1 MNDKMLE
8 WTGERYL
15 PFVDPKVCGAEI
27 HYEHLHR
34 YAFAAQFVKGK
45 KVLDFAS
52 GEGYG
57 SYMLSKE
64 AKLVTG
70 VEIDEKTVKHASSS
84 YISKNLEFMQG
95 SILKVPIEGEKMFD
109 AIICFEAIEHV
120 EEHEELMKE
129 VKRLLKD
136 DGVFIVSSPN
146 KKAYT
151 DDPDYHNPF
160 HQKELY
166 FDDFKNL
173 LNNYFTNTIFF
184 GQRVYTASNLWCLTS
199 KEAPNNY
206 SEFLIKKGDDEFYFS
221 DGKNPLYFI
230 AVASNADLNERY
242 NKRSYL
248 VDASN
253 ILIGDYKRQINE
265 FNVVVQERDE
275 HIRNLDAHITN
286 ISGQLTEKDKQIT
299 ELNATVQG
307 KDVHIHDL
315 EVEIDAIFS
324 KLREKEQLL
333 DMLNAAVQGKDVH
346 IQNLEAQIDAISS
359 QLKEREQQ
367 LDLLNA
373 AVQGKDAHIQNLEA
387 QIDAISSQ
395 LKEREQLLD
404 TLNVTVQGKNEQI
417 KDLELQIDSVS
428 GQLHDK
434 KERLRE
440 MDTENLRILS
450 ELNSMKSGVTWGT
463 VTKWHSL
470 VEYLMP
476 PMTRRRKW
484 YDLGII
490 GLRTITNEGWASFWW
505 KYKQYR
511 ASKRVVQSSVKSGKI
526 ESPKLDVLSEKK
538 SVDLIEKIVSVVI
551 PTKNAGP
558 DFDFTLEKIRT
569 QKGIKEPE
577 LIVVDSGSTDETV
590 KLAEKYGA
598 KVYSIKPEE
607 FNHGLTRNY
616 GAEKATGDYILFM
629 VQDAIPIGNYWLY
642 KMVNVLESDTKIA
655 AASCRQV
662 PRSDA
667 DLFACFS
674 IWNYHKVL
682 DFSEDKIAEFASDFD
697 KLSPTEKRKLCRLD
711 DMCNLVRK
719 DVFDEFKFKD
729 IRYAEDLDLGVR
741 LLKEGYKLAFLHSVG
756 VVHSHSRGASYFI
769 RRYYMDNK
777 ILQEIFN
784 YTEYYP
790 ECNFDELSYSILALY
805 SALNLSVV
813 SIKDSLQQSS
823 DGNRYTDA
831 IIKLEGLIQEN
842 LNVQEIKFD
851 GDQFLDEFFHKI
863 DESIKGRK
871 TNEKLMN
878 FIFSHYQNLLNDL
891 KKFIMSY
898 NPTEEDFIA
907 TLYKLFSIAVTSAL
921 VIKLPKYKDNRAGMI
936 ESLLEGGK

>member
-1 MNDKMLE
+1 MKGKMLE

-15 PFVDPKVCGAEI
+15 PFVDPEISGAEI

-64 AKLVTG
+64 AELVIG

-109 AIICFEAIEHV
+109 AIICFEAMEHV
-120 EEHEELMKE
+120 EEHEELMNE

-146 KKAYT
+146 KKVYT

-166 FDDFKNL
+166 FDEFKNL
-173 LNNYFTNTIFF
+173 LNDYFTNTIFF

-206 SEFLIKKGDDEFYFS
+206 SEFVIKKGDDEFYFS

-230 AVASNADLNERY
+230 AVASNADLNECY
-242 NKRSYL
+242 NMCSYL
-248 VDASN
+248 VDVSN
-253 ILIGDYKRQINE
+253 SLIGDYKRQINE

-275 HIRNLDAHITN
+275 HIRNLDAHVTN

-307 KDVHIHDL
+307 KDVHIQNL
-315 EVEIDAIFS
+315 EVQIDAIS
-324 KLREKEQLL
+324 SQLKEKEQLL
-333 DMLNAAVQGKDVH
+333 DTLNAAVQGKDVH
-346 IQNLEAQIDAISS
+346 IQNLEVQIDAISS
-359 QLKEREQQ
+359 QLKEKEQL
-367 LDLLNA
+367 LDTLNA
-373 AVQGKDAHIQNLEA
+373 AVQGK
-387 QIDAISSQ
+387 
-395 LKEREQLLD
+395 
-404 TLNVTVQGKNEQI
+404 NELI
-417 KDLELQIDSVS
+417 KDLELQIDSVF
-428 GQLHDK
+428 GQLNDK

-440 MDTENLRILS
+440 SYTENLKILS
-450 ELNSMKSGVTWGT
+450 ELNSMKSSVTWRT
-463 VTKWHSL
+463 VMKWHFFIEKS
-470 VEYLMP
+470 MP
-476 PMTRRRKW
+476 QGTRRRRW

-490 GLRTITNEGWASFWW
+490 GLRTITNEGGKSFWW
-505 KYKQYR
+505 KYKQHR
-511 ASKRVVQSSVKSGKI
+511 ASKRVVQSRVKSTEL
-526 ESPKLDVLSEKK
+526 ESPKLDIRPVDLEKD
-538 SVDLIEKIVSVVI
+538 VDLIEKNISIII

-558 DFDFTLEKIRT
+558 DFDLTLEKIRN
-569 QKGIKEPE
+569 QKGIKEIE
-577 LIVVDSGSTDETV
+577 LIIVDSGSTDNTV
-590 KLAEKYGA
+590 MQAKKYGA

-642 KMVNVLESDTKIA
+642 KMAEVLENDPQIA
-655 AASCRQV
+655 AATCRQV
-662 PRSDA
+662 PRSNA

-674 IWNYHKVL
+674 IWNHHEVL
-682 DFSEDKIAEFASDFD
+682 DFYEDRIAEFAGDFD
-697 KLSPTEKRKLCRLD
+697 KLPPIEKRKLCGLD
-711 DMCNLVRK
+711 DVSTLVRK
-719 DVFDEFKFKD
+719 DAFDKFEFKE
-729 IRYAEDLDLGVR
+729 IQYAEDIDLGLR
-741 LLKEGYKLAFLHSVG
+741 LLRGGYKLAFLHSVG
-756 VVHSHSRGASYFI
+756 VVHSHNRDTSYFI
-769 RRYYMDNK
+769 RRYYVDNK
-777 ILQEIFN
+777 MILQRIFN

-790 ECNFDELSYSILALY
+790 ESNFDEFLYSILAMY

-813 SIKDSLQQSS
+813 SIKELLQHTS
-823 DGNRYTDA
+823 DDNRYPSA
-831 IIKLEGLIQEN
+831 ITKLEGLMQEN
-842 LNVQEIKFD
+842 LKVSDIKFN
-851 GDQFLDEFFHKI
+851 GDQFLIEFFHKI
-863 DESIKGRK
+863 DEAIKGRK

-878 FIFSHYQNLLNDL
+878 FLLSHYQNQLNDL

-907 TLYKLFSIAVTSAL
+907 TLYKLFSIVVASVLAS
-921 VIKLPKYKDNRAGMI
+921 KLPEYKDNRADMI
-936 ESLLEGGK
+936 ESLLEGGV